1 MVMIAQ
7 QQQKPINLTNPFSNI
22 TQDPAMQQGLLGNW
36 AFAMANKNGGR
47 SFFENLSNFP
57 QQNQG
62 GNVLTGMQN
71 NSAMNIFGNQQNTN
85 ALQGWSDKILSAYDN
100 HLSTPNLEADIL
112 FQDTFMGGN
121 NNKKQDVEI
130 GRAHVRTPVTEKSRM
145 PSSA

>member
-7 QQQKPINLTNPFSNI
+7 QEQKPINVTNPFSNI

-47 SFFENLSNFP
+47 SYFENLSNFP

-85 ALQGWSDKILSAYDN
+85 ALQGWSDKLLSAYDN

-121 NNKKQDVEI
+121 NNKKQQLGWGNLLNNSTQTQEI
-130 GRAHVRTPVTEKSRM
+130 KGLM
-145 PSSA
+145 G

>member
-1 MVMIAQ
+1 MVMLANQ
-7 QQQKPINLTNPFSNI
+7 GSQQKQLNLTNPFSNLS
-22 TQDPAMQQGLLGNW
+22 QDPAIQQGLLGNF
-36 AFAMANKNGGR
+36 AFNFANQGKNGGR

-121 NNKKQDVEI
+121 NNKKQDV
-130 GRAHVRTPVTEKSRM
+130 GWGLLSG
-145 PSSA
+145 

>member
-1 MVMIAQ
+1 MVMIANQGSQ
-7 QQQKPINLTNPFSNI
+7 QQFNLNNPFSNLS
-22 TQDPAMQQGLLGNW
+22 QDPAIQQGLLGNW
-36 AFAMANKNGGR
+36 AFNFANQGDNGGR
-47 SFFENLSNFP
+47 SYFENFSNFP

-85 ALQGWSDKILSAYDN
+85 ALQGWSDKLLSAYDN

-121 NNKKQDVEI
+121 NNKKQDV
-130 GRAHVRTPVTEKSRM
+130 GWGLLSG
-145 PSSA
+145 

>member
-47 SFFENLSNFP
+47 SFFENLANFP
-57 QQNQG
+57 NPYQNSNYNGIFAQPNG
-62 GNVLTGMQN
+62 GM
-71 NSAMNIFGNQQNTN
+71 FGNQNN
-85 ALQGWSDKILSAYDN
+85 ANSLQGWSDKLLSAYDN

-121 NNKKQDVEI
+121 GNKKQDLGWGNLLNNGLV
-130 GRAHVRTPVTEKSRM
+130 G
-145 PSSA
+145 

>member
-22 TQDPAMQQGLLGNW
+22 TQDPVMQQGLLGNW
-36 AFAMANKNGGR
+36 AFNMANKNGGR
-47 SFFENLSNFP
+47 SYFENLSNFP

-85 ALQGWSDKILSAYDN
+85 ALQGLSDKLLSAYDS
-100 HLSTPNLEADIL
+100 HVSTPNLQADIL
-112 FQDTFMGGN
+112 FQDTYMGGN
-121 NNKKQDVEI
+121 NNKKQDI
-130 GRAHVRTPVTEKSRM
+130 GWGLLGG
-145 PSSA
+145 

>member
-1 MVMIAQ
+1 MVMIANQ
-7 QQQKPINLTNPFSNI
+7 GSQQKQLNLTNPFSNI

-85 ALQGWSDKILSAYDN
+85 ALQGWSDKLLSAYDN

-121 NNKKQDVEI
+121 NNKKQDV
-130 GRAHVRTPVTEKSRM
+130 GWGLLSG
-145 PSSA
+145 

>member
-1 MVMIAQ
+1 MVMIANQ
-7 QQQKPINLTNPFSNI
+7 GSQQKQLNLTNPFSNI

-121 NNKKQDVEI
+121 NNKKQDV
-130 GRAHVRTPVTEKSRM
+130 GWGLLSG
-145 PSSA
+145 